1 MSSHPVRR
9 SRAVLVLLG
18 ACSLAI
24 LFAWV
29 GGPAWSGPQEAPAWK
44 QARAAA
50 DAVVAKLPSPTPAI
64 SLRYEGDLIIQGLWA
79 GEVTLHARIA
89 RLGTQWVWRVT
100 ETSFLDWAGGEVHEK
115 TMLHLGRDLGVLSG
129 TYERTEK
136 GRTTSLGFSRGE
148 GGAFDVQRRV
158 KQGEAWG
165 KMETL
170 RMKTPA
176 RATATL
182 PAALLFLR
190 AARPTA
196 GTRYALPW
204 IASAAWKDPVHA
216 TAGTRLHLTGQ
227 GDGTFEAGGKA
238 FDTTRVTFSSGG
250 TAWTLHVARDW
261 RTLVALVSKAGDV
274 RIVPRGL
281 GGERIT
287 ADPRQPATTWKQAF
301 LKFGFGYHRAQADLL
316 EEAFHWEAMYD
327 HEVRVLK
334 RWPKD
339 RPLAAFKKA
348 WIAEFIA
355 NSKHRDV
362 PATRRLLAMT
372 LATGKVKKQT
382 ADEVVFWAHPNFGG
396 GVQKTYYLRKKDGV
410 WGIVRIDF

>member
-1 MSSHPVRR
+1 MFPATA
-9 SRAVLVLLG
+9 SRPAISPSLVVLLALLLG
-18 ACSLAI
+18 ASVPA
-24 LFAWV
+24 AA
-29 GGPAWSGPQEAPAWK
+29 GPEDPDRA
-44 QARAAA
+44 ARKAA
-50 DAVVAKLPSPTPAI
+50 DAVVAKLPAPTPAI
-64 SLRYEGDLIIQGLWA
+64 SFDYEGDLIIQDLWA
-79 GEVTLHARIA
+79 GEVGLHARIA

-100 ETSFLDWAGGEVHEK
+100 ETNFLDWAGGEVHEK
-115 TMLHLGRDLGVLSG
+115 VMLHLGRDLGMLSG

-136 GRTTSLGFSRGE
+136 GRTTSLAFSRGE
-148 GGAFDVQRRV
+148 DGAFDIQRRV

-165 KMETL
+165 KMEAL
-170 RMKTPA
+170 RMQAPA

-182 PAALLFLR
+182 AAAMLFLR
-190 AARPTA
+190 AVKPVS

-204 IASAAWKDPVHA
+204 IPDPAWKDPAHA
-216 TAGTRLHLTGQ
+216 TNEAPLMLTV
-227 GDGTFEAGGKA
+227 DGEGSFKAGGKA
-238 FDTTRVTFSSGG
+238 FDTSRVTFSSGG
-250 TAWTLHVARDW
+250 TAWTMHLARDQ
-261 RTLVALVSKAGDV
+261 RTLIGMVSKTGNV

-316 EEAFHWEAMYD
+316 EEAFHWPAMYAY
-327 HEVRVLK
+327 ETGVLK

-339 RPLAAFKKA
+339 KPLAAFKKA

-372 LATGKVKKQT
+372 LATGRVKKQT

-396 GVQKTYYLRKKDGV
+396 GVQKTYYLQQKDGV